1 MLSLEFAEL
10 SDVGRVRDHNE
21 DYSGHWTP
29 PSENEGRTQGWL
41 FVVADGVGGEERGEV
56 ASQTAVES
64 LIDGFRAAPRGEAHT
79 VLMPRLVQKAN
90 TRIYELGKA
99 ASPGGSKM
107 ATTVVACALRYDRV
121 VVAHVGDSRCYLIRH
136 GLALQITRD
145 HTVVAEQVR
154 LGLLS
159 ESEAAEAQTRHLLS
173 RSLGSDLFVNVEI
186 DDRQVQPEDV
196 LLLCSD
202 GLHGPVKGNEIGEI
216 VQWNPDL
223 PTAAR
228 KLITLANERDGG
240 DNVSVQLIRVRDV
253 ERMGMYRGRPYKL
266 R

>member
-1 MLSLEFAEL
+1 MLSLEFTEL

-21 DYSGHWTP
+21 DYFGHTVP
-29 PSENEGRTQGWL
+29 ASETESRTQGWL
-41 FVVADGVGGEERGEV
+41 FAVADGVGGEEHGEV
-56 ASQTAVES
+56 ASQTAIET
-64 LIDGFRAAPRGEAHT
+64 LIGGFKAAPRGEAHT

-90 TRIYELGKA
+90 TKIYELGRA
-99 ASPGGSKM
+99 ASPGGSRM

-136 GLALQITRD
+136 GLAMQVTRD

-159 ESEAAEAQTRHLLS
+159 EAEAAQAQTRHLLS

-186 DDRQVQPEDV
+186 DDRQVQVDDV

-202 GLHGPVKGNEIGEI
+202 GLHGPVRASELGEI

-223 PTAAR
+223 NVAAC
-228 KLITLANERDGG
+228 KLIALANERDGG
-240 DNVSVQLIRVRDV
+240 DNVSVQLIRVRGV